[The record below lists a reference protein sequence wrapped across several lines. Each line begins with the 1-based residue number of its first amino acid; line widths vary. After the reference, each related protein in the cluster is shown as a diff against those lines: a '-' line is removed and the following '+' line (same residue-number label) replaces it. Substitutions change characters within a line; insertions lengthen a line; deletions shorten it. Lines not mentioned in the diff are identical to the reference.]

1 MLSSHVKRSSALWF
15 NNKLRFWKRRLCLDK
30 ISSDW
35 LTKVTYWNLNFLDVD
50 NNSKCR
56 FIDVSKDDVDKLIA
70 QQENENTKRK
80 TTYDLNIVLKCLRE
94 VRKEDRELEEI
105 PTQELNLFLSEF
117 IIPARAKK
125 A

>member
-1 MLSSHVKRSSALWF
+1 M
-15 NNKLRFWKRRLCLDK
+15 
-30 ISSDW
+30 
-35 LTKVTYWNLNFLDVD
+35 
-50 NNSKCR
+50 
-56 FIDVSKDDVDKLIA
+56 SKDDVDKLIA

-80 TTYDLNIVLKCLRE
+80 TTYDPNIVLKCLRE